1 MIKEADMPKVSI
13 LMGIYNCAD
22 TLEEAVESIKNQTF
36 TDWELIMCDDGSKD
50 NTFEVAQKIAQKD
63 HRIKVIIN
71 EKNLTL
77 APTLN
82 RCAKVARG
90 KYLARMDGDDVCDK
104 TRFEKELKV
113 LESNPSYA
121 VVSCQMNL
129 FDEGGIYRV
138 VTYAEH
144 PDVTDF
150 VKQSPFC
157 HAGCMMRK
165 DVFDSIGGYSESLDY
180 KRVEDYDL
188 WTRMYRDGYIGYNI
202 QEPLYS
208 MRDDRNALKR
218 RTLDNR
224 KNEIRVKKN
233 IIKWFNLSKRNYIY
247 ILITVAK
254 AITPSFIYK
263 VIHKA

>member
-1 MIKEADMPKVSI
+1 MPKVSI

-22 TLEEAVESIKNQTF
+22 TLEEAVECVRNQTF

-50 NTFEVAQKIAQKD
+50 NTLEVAQKIAQKD
-63 HRIKVIIN
+63 HRIKVIRN

-82 RCAKVARG
+82 RCAKVASG
-90 KYLARMDGDDVCDK
+90 KYLARMDGDDVCDT

-113 LESNPSYA
+113 LESNPGYA

-129 FDEGGIYRV
+129 FDEGGIHRV
-138 VTYAEH
+138 VSYAEH
-144 PDVTDF
+144 PAVSDF
-150 VKQSPFC
+150 VKRSPFC

-165 DVFDSIGGYSESLDY
+165 DVFDSIGGYSESMDY

-188 WTRMYRDGYIGYNI
+188 WVRMYRAGYAGYNI

-208 MRDDRNALKR
+208 MRDDRNALTR

-233 IIKWFNLSKRNYIY
+233 IIKWFNLAKRNYIY
-247 ILITVAK
+247 ILVTAAK

-263 VIHKA
+263 IVHKG

>member
-1 MIKEADMPKVSI
+1 MPKVSV

-22 TLEEAVESIKNQTF
+22 TLEKAVESIKNQTF
-36 TDWELIMCDDGSKD
+36 TNWELIMCDDGSKD
-50 NTFEVAQKIAQKD
+50 NTLEVAQKIAQNDK
-63 HRIKVIIN
+63 RITVIKN

-82 RCAKVARG
+82 RCAKIASG
-90 KYLARMDGDDVCDK
+90 KYLARMDGDDVCDP
-104 TRFEKELKV
+104 TRFEKELNM
-113 LESNPSYA
+113 LESNPCYA

-129 FDEGGIYRV
+129 FDKNGVYRV
-138 VTYAEH
+138 VSYEETPA
-144 PDVTDF
+144 VTDF
-150 VKQSPFC
+150 VKRSPFC

-165 DVFDSIGGYSESLDY
+165 DVFDNIGGYSESLDY

-188 WTRMYRDGYIGYNI
+188 WVRMYQAGYIGYNI

-208 MRDDRNALKR
+208 MRDDRNAIKR
-218 RTLDNR
+218 RTIENR

-233 IIKWFNLSKRNYIY
+233 IIRWFRLSKRNYIY
-247 ILITVAK
+247 ILVTVAK